1 MTQAF
6 DFEKALAPSKAMTSL
21 AIEKAEALIA
31 LNTELLTKYSQMT
44 IANTKAAIEVKDAEA
59 AKEYFSKQGE
69 VAKEVMESMMEDS
82 KKVAKISEEYTAEV
96 QKLVAES
103 VKS

>member
-6 DFEKALAPSKAMTSL
+6 DFEKAMAPSKALTSL

-31 LNTELLTKYSQMT
+31 LNTQLLTKYSSMT
-44 IANTKAAIEVKDAEA
+44 IANTKEAFEIKDAEG
-59 AKEYFSKQGE
+59 AKAYFSKQGDA
-69 VAKEVMESMMEDS
+69 AKEAMESLVADS
-82 KKVAKISEEYTAEV
+82 KQVAKISEEYTAEV

-103 VKS
+103 TKS

>member
-31 LNTELLTKYSQMT
+31 LNTELLSKYSAMT
-44 IANTKAAIEVKDAEA
+44 IANTKEAIEVKDAEA
-59 AKEYFSKQGE
+59 AKAYFSKQGD
-69 VAKEVMESMMEDS
+69 VAKEVMESIMEDS

>member
-6 DFEKALAPSKAMTSL
+6 DFEKAMAPSKAFTSL

-31 LNTELLTKYSQMT
+31 LNTELLNKYSAIT
-44 IANTKAAIEVKDAEA
+44 ISNAKAAIEVKDAEA
-59 AKEYFSKQGE
+59 AKEYFAKQGDT
-69 VAKEVMESMMEDS
+69 AKSVMESLVEDS
-82 KKVAKISEEYTAEV
+82 KKVAKISEEYTTEV
-96 QKLVAES
+96 QKLVADS

>member
-6 DFEKALAPSKAMTSL
+6 DFEKAMAPSKAFTAL

-31 LNTELLTKYSQMT
+31 LNTELLNKYSAMT
-44 IANTKAAIEVKDAEA
+44 IANTKAAMEVKDADA

-69 VAKEVMESMMEDS
+69 AAKEVMESMMEDS